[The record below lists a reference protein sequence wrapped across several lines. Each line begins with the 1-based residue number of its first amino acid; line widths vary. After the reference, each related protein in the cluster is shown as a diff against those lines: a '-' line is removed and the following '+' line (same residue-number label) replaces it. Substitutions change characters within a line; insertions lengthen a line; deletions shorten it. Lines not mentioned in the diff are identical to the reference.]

1 MLKNMNKLYI
11 PQPGHW
17 GLVPLSRHEQRERML
32 ACIATLALEGSVVVL
47 DGGML
52 FNVYRVLMAAH
63 GQTRILNRI
72 RFARA
77 FTCYQMVSLLERTPA
92 EDACVVVLD
101 LLSTFQDEN
110 VPAGERNRLLKFC
123 LPHLARLSRARG
135 ALVSVGTPARLP
147 PESQS
152 LFRLLAGEAAQVY
165 ERQMLVIPEKATK
178 LF

>member
-1 MLKNMNKLYI
+1 MNKLSI
-11 PQPGHW
+11 PQPGRW
-17 GLVPLSRHEQRERML
+17 GLVPLPRNEQREQML

-52 FNVYRVLMAAH
+52 FNAYRVLMAAH

-92 EDACVVVLD
+92 EEACVVVLD

-110 VPAGERNRLLKFC
+110 VPTGERTRLLKIC
-123 LPHLARLSRARG
+123 LPHLTRLSQARG
-135 ALVSVGTPARLP
+135 ALVSVGPPRGMS
-147 PESQS
+147 PESQP
-152 LFRLLAGEAAQVY
+152 LFRLLAEEAAQVY
-165 ERQMLVIPEKATK
+165 ERQMPMLPEQAAR

>member
-1 MLKNMNKLYI
+1 MNKLSI
-11 PQPGHW
+11 PQPGRW
-17 GLVPLSRHEQRERML
+17 GLVPLPRREQREQML
-32 ACIATLALEGSVVVL
+32 ACIATLALDGSVIVL

-52 FNVYRVLMAAH
+52 FNVYRVLMAAY
-63 GQTRILNRI
+63 GQSSILNRI

-110 VPAGERNRLLKFC
+110 VPASERIRLLKTC
-123 LPHLARLSRARG
+123 LPHLARLSQPRG
-135 ALVSVGTPARLP
+135 ALVSVGPPDGLP

-152 LFRLLAGEAAQVY
+152 LFQLLAMGAAQVY
-165 ERQMLVIPEKATK
+165 ERQMPALPEKIAT

>member
-1 MLKNMNKLYI
+1 MNKISI

-17 GLVPLSRHEQRERML
+17 ALVSLSRREQREHML
-32 ACIATLALEGSVVVL
+32 ACIATLALEDSVVVL

-52 FNVYRVLMAAH
+52 FNVYRVVMASH

-77 FTCYQMVSLLERTPA
+77 FTCYQMVALLERTPA
-92 EDACVVVLD
+92 EEAYVVILD

-110 VPAGERNRLLKFC
+110 VPLDERIRLLKTC
-123 LPHLARLSRARG
+123 LPHLARLSRGRG
-135 ALVSVGTPARLP
+135 ALISVGLP
-147 PESQS
+147 EGMSPESQP
-152 LFRLLAGEAAQVY
+152 LFRLLEGQAAQVY
-165 ERQMLVIPEKATK
+165 AWHRPVISEKVTA

>member
-1 MLKNMNKLYI
+1 MNKLSI

-17 GLVPLSRHEQRERML
+17 ALVPLPRREQRECML
-32 ACIATLALEGSVVVL
+32 ACIAQLALEGPVVVL

-52 FNVYRVLMAAH
+52 FNAYRVLMAAQ

-77 FTCYQMVSLLERTPA
+77 FTCYQMVALLEQAPA
-92 EDACVVVLD
+92 EEACVVVLD

-110 VPAGERNRLLKFC
+110 VPAGERARLLKTC
-123 LPHLARLSRARG
+123 LPHLTRLSRARG
-135 ALVSVGTPARLP
+135 ALVSVGLPASMP
-147 PESQS
+147 PESQP
-152 LFRLLAGEAAQVY
+152 LFGILEGEAAQVY
-165 ERQMLVIPEKATK
+165 EWQMPALPEQAVR

>member
-1 MLKNMNKLYI
+1 MNKYSI

-17 GLVPLSRHEQRERML
+17 ALIALPRREQRQQML
-32 ACIATLALEGSVVVL
+32 ACIATLALEGLVVVL

-52 FNVYRVLMAAH
+52 FNTYRVVMAAR

-77 FTCYQMVSLLERTPA
+77 FTCYQMVALLKRTPA
-92 EDACVVVLD
+92 EETCVVVLD

-110 VPAGERNRLLKFC
+110 VPASERLRLLKTC
-123 LPHLARLSRARG
+123 LPHLERLSQAHG
-135 ALVSVGTPARLP
+135 ALVSVGLLESMS
-147 PESQS
+147 PETQP
-152 LFRLLAGEAAQVY
+152 LFRLLEKQAMQVY
-165 ERQMLVIPEKATK
+165 EWPVSAIPEQATR